1 VPLNQETNEK
11 HFRGLAQSCE
21 GLFATMAEVVQSL
34 AYPRIKKVRPVF
46 SYRGTL
52 TIGDSYNDPDAIAI
66 DVERYPRTKKASAP
80 SASRYVAPKDA
91 NNAEG
96 NIHGGSVA
104 LQRTYKIK
112 NGDKE
117 EEVEKEQ
124 LDKAYKY
131 GASIVP
137 ISDSDQNVIK
147 LETTAEL
154 TVIGFVEKKGVRFFS
169 RVDYSLNGIWL

>member
-1 VPLNQETNEK
+1 
-11 HFRGLAQSCE
+11 
-21 GLFATMAEVVQSL
+21 MADVVKSL
-34 AYPRIKKVRPVF
+34 DYPRVKKVRPVF
-46 SYRGTL
+46 SYRGIL
-52 TIGDSYNDPDAIAI
+52 TIGESYNDPNAIAI
-66 DVERYPRTKKASAP
+66 DVERYPRTKKVSAP
-80 SASRYVAPKDA
+80 SASKYVAPKDA
-91 NNAEG
+91 NGVDG
-96 NIHGGSVA
+96 NIQGGSVA

-137 ISDSDQNVIK
+137 ISDSDQNVIR

-154 TVIGFVEKKGVRFFS
+154 TVIGFVVKKGVCSFS
-169 RVDYSLNGIWL
+169 EVDYSLNGIWL